1 MKNLY
6 TNSKKGAYILNKK
19 SFSGIFG
26 NIFIVIYSLFILLPI
41 YFVIITS
48 LKTKADIILKPLVP
62 SLKPVFQNFVDSFIQ
77 GHIARASLN
86 SFAITSGTITI
97 SIIVTILLSFGI
109 YKMFHKKV
117 GTIIYSFIMFGMMVA
132 PVGFVNLIILYQ
144 QMNIYNNLI
153 GIIFNLAA
161 NSIPFSVFLLV
172 GQFRSIPKDLQD
184 AATIDGCNEMQTLR
198 YIFVPLSKPTITT
211 ILILNLV
218 MSWNNLLSPL
228 LLIRSDKIRPITL
241 SLLAFRGNYNIKYNL
256 LFAGVIITAIPLLI
270 LFIKFQKNFVES
282 LSGSMKG

>member
-1 MKNLY
+1 
-6 TNSKKGAYILNKK
+6 
-19 SFSGIFG
+19 
-26 NIFIVIYSLFILLPI
+26 
-41 YFVIITS
+41 
-48 LKTKADIILKPLVP
+48 
-62 SLKPVFQNFVDSFIQ
+62 
-77 GHIARASLN
+77 
-86 SFAITSGTITI
+86 
-97 SIIVTILLSFGI
+97 
-109 YKMFHKKV
+109 MFHKKV

-144 QMNIYNNLI
+144 QMNIYNNLV